1 MNIAFYTLLA
11 LGLLSIVHGLVA
23 LFAGA
28 WELPRDP
35 AVRQAWSNVALVILL
50 LGADCICVALI
61 LATLN
66 MGWLLMILGAIGG
79 AVLVN
84 AIRLI
89 RRGGF
94 RPQRPQ
100 HPATPH
106 S

>member
-1 MNIAFYTLLA
+1 
-11 LGLLSIVHGLVA
+11 
-23 LFAGA
+23 
-28 WELPRDP
+28 
-35 AVRQAWSNVALVILL
+35 
-50 LGADCICVALI
+50 
-61 LATLN
+61 
-66 MGWLLMILGAIGG
+66 MILGAIGG

>member
-11 LGLLSIVHGLVA
+11 LGLLSVVHGIVA

-28 WELPRDP
+28 WELPRNP
-35 AVRQAWSNVALVILL
+35 AVRQAWANVALVILL
-50 LGADCICVALI
+50 LGVDCICAALI
-61 LATLN
+61 LAALN
-66 MGWLLMILGAIGG
+66 MGWLLFVLAAI
-79 AVLVN
+79 ASAALVN

-100 HPATPH
+100 HPAAPH